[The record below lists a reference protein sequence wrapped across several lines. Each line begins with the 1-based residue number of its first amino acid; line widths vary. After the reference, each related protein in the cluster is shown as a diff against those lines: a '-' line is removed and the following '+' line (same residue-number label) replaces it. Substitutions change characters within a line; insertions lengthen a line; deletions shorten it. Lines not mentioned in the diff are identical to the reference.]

1 MTTVAVS
8 KRSLGKTAAS
18 EPVECGTGWRLLRIR
33 DFRWLWLGQAVSQV
47 GEGLNKVALLYLVYE
62 VTGSTLM
69 MTVIGVLQTLPPL
82 LLGPLLGVYVDRLPK
97 KWMMMGADGLRAALA
112 LIIPILY
119 AVHAFTLPRVYVVV
133 FLMSVVAT
141 VFSPSLS
148 STVPLIVSPTQLT
161 AANAWVAST
170 AMIGMLVGPAIS
182 GLGIATVG
190 MQVVLYVSS
199 ATFLLSVLSL
209 SQLRLKQAQAQEG
222 GNRPGTFLRDLREGL
237 RFVFVKQR
245 TVAGLVLAAISYS
258 LAASAFVF
266 LLPVFAEK
274 VLHVNALMLAWLWS
288 AYGAGMLAVS
298 LTLACMKQYTPS
310 VRLRLIMVAMA
321 VGGVASYLLGNTTQ
335 VLIALGWV
343 AIIGAALAAFTP
355 VVWGL
360 LQEMTPEQLR
370 GRVFSVLSTG
380 AMSAS
385 MLGMVGFGWTADRLG
400 PVVSLLGMTAVF
412 TVTAGITLLLRQFG
426 DWKSLNRSDHDED
439 TAGARSS

>member
-1 MTTVAVS
+1 MSSMTAHVQAS
-8 KRSLGKTAAS
+8 HPAAS
-18 EPVECGTGWRLLRIR
+18 DPAACGTGWRLLTIP
-33 DFRWLWLGQAVSQV
+33 DFRWLWLGQAVSQI

-97 KWMMMGADGLRAALA
+97 KWMMMGADALRAALA
-112 LIIPILY
+112 LIIPVLY
-119 AVHAFTLPRVYVVV
+119 AVHAFTLPRTYVVV
-133 FLMSVVAT
+133 FLMALVAT
-141 VFSPSLS
+141 VFSPALS
-148 STVPLIVSPTQLT
+148 STVPLIVGPTQLT

-199 ATFLLSVLSL
+199 ATFALSVLSL
-209 SQLRLKQAQAQEG
+209 SQLRLKQAQAQQG
-222 GNRPGTFLRDLREGL
+222 SNSRKTFLKDLREGL
-237 RFVFVKQR
+237 RFVFVKKP

-288 AYGAGMLAVS
+288 AYGAGMLVVS
-298 LTLACMKQYTPS
+298 LVLACMKQYTPS
-310 VRLRLIMVAMA
+310 VRLRFIVAAMV
-321 VGGVASYLLGNTTQ
+321 VGGAASYLLGVTNQTP
-335 VLIALGWV
+335 LALGLV
-343 AIIGAALAAFTP
+343 AIIGASLASFTP

-360 LQEMTPEQLR
+360 LQEMTPEELR
-370 GRVFSVLSTG
+370 GRVFSVLNTG

-400 PVVSLLGMTAVF
+400 PVMSLTGMTAVF
-412 TVTAGITLLLRQFG
+412 AVTAGVILLLGRFG
-426 DWKSLNRSDHDED
+426 DWKSR
-439 TAGARSS
+439 TA

>member
-1 MTTVAVS
+1 
-8 KRSLGKTAAS
+8 
-18 EPVECGTGWRLLRIR
+18 
-33 DFRWLWLGQAVSQV
+33 VSQI

-69 MTVIGVLQTLPPL
+69 MTAIGILQTLPPL

-97 KWMMMGADGLRAALA
+97 KWMMMGADALRAALA
-112 LIIPILY
+112 LIIPVLY

-133 FLMSVVAT
+133 FLMALVAT
-141 VFSPSLS
+141 VFSPALS
-148 STVPLIVSPTQLT
+148 STVPVIVGPTQLT

-170 AMIGMLVGPAIS
+170 AMIGMLVGPALS

-199 ATFLLSVLSL
+199 ATFALSVLSL
-209 SQLRLKQAQAQEG
+209 SQLHLKQAPIQQG
-222 GNRPGTFLRDLREGL
+222 LNSQKTFLKDLRKGL
-237 RFVFVKQR
+237 HFVFVKKR
-245 TVAGLVLAAISYS
+245 TVAGLVLAAITYS

-288 AYGAGMLAVS
+288 AYGAGMLVVS
-298 LTLACMKQYTPS
+298 LALACMKQHTPS
-310 VRLRLIMVAMA
+310 VRLRLIMAAMV
-321 VGGVASYLLGNTTQ
+321 VGGAASCLLGATTQ
-335 VLIALGWV
+335 TLV
-343 AIIGAALAAFTP
+343 AIGLAAVIGAALAAFTP

-360 LQEMTPEQLR
+360 LQEMTPAELR
-370 GRVFSVLSTG
+370 GRVFSVLNTG

-400 PVVSLLGMTAVF
+400 PVMSLLGMTAVF
-412 TVTAGITLLLRQFG
+412 AVTAGVTLLLWRFG
-426 DWKSLNRSDHDED
+426 DWHSQ
-439 TAGARSS
+439 TA